1 MSKISAL
8 IIEDE
13 IENIEL
19 VKLYLSKYFKEIEL
33 IYSTTNLKEGIELYL
48 EHRQQILFLDI
59 DLGKGT
65 TIFEFLD
72 HYLISSSEIIFITS
86 FEQFAIKAIN
96 IGYVSA
102 YITKPLK
109 IDEFVNAVSKTIDKI
124 NKQKGNLNIE
134 NNRNNHS
141 IAVASTNKVDLIP
154 IEELICCTA
163 KGKYTV
169 FETSNKE
176 VFISSR
182 NLGEYQNLLN
192 STMFFRIHYKHIVN
206 IKHVI
211 SINKLDG
218 NYCVLSNGKSLPISK
233 RRLEDFNRF
242 IKLKF

>member
-176 VFISSR
+176 VFIS
-182 NLGEYQNLLN
+182 LGGQLSKVYRTEVSVEEYLAYTTEEPEKVKVQVYAKKYGSMQKGIMVLAQEL
-192 STMFFRIHYKHIVN
+192 K
-206 IKHVI
+206 
-211 SINKLDG
+211 NK
-218 NYCVLSNGKSLPISK
+218 NGG
-233 RRLEDFNRF
+233 
-242 IKLKF
+242 